1 MKKIIKFLPVVLIL
15 LISCQESFLERLPKD
30 RISEESFWTSEKDLE
45 TYVNGLY
52 RCINTRRGSW
62 ASKYSVENGSDNILG
77 IVEIGFPDGKIYR
90 TSSDASST
98 NGTWNGTYGWLRS
111 INYMLGNLGKLDMA
125 TLSDNGKHY
134 IGEAYFFRAYM
145 NFQLLSTFGGCPY
158 IDKVLSVDQKEE
170 LYKERMPR
178 DQFALKVM
186 ADLDQAIENLQWAGT
201 GAAVSGRISKEAAL
215 GYKARFGLF
224 EGSWEYYH
232 QNTDFGVSGKNGKDF
247 LEKAVAAADKLIEK
261 LGNNVFKGSAG
272 FEYAGLFN
280 KIDYSAIPEALH
292 YQVYSKDDGITVIWA
307 NYARGGGQVG
317 LTQEVVDDYLMAN
330 GEPKEINTAAFKGD
344 DTFVNM
350 TTDRD
355 PRLAQTI
362 YFSEKWGS
370 FGKLLDWESL
380 NHQTMTA
387 VTKAGNY
394 YAPPSGYMFAKGV
407 RSDKNEYSQ
416 YGFGEQGWIHLRY
429 GEILVA
435 YAEAKAILEEM
446 GAGTLTQAD
455 LDKSINVLRDRVG
468 MGHMN
473 LAAVKSWN
481 GNANYVKRY
490 GNVSSVI
497 NEIRRERRV
506 ELVGEGQR
514 YDDLRRW
521 RMLGHLINGYVPRG
535 AKAQQFLDYWGPL
548 GKLSAG
554 DIKVDANGYLL
565 PGGHRSDFLAG
576 GEGYKIDEGR
586 DYLWS
591 IPKNEINLYKSEAD
605 VVLTQNPGW
614 N

>member
-1 MKKIIKFLPVVLIL
+1 MKKILKYLPIL
-15 LISCQESFLERLPKD
+15 LVLLMSSCEEDFLDGVPKD
-30 RISEESFWTSEKDLE
+30 KITEGSFWTTENDLK
-45 TYVNGLY
+45 TYANGLY

-62 ASKYSVENGSDNILG
+62 ASKYSVENGSDNVLG
-77 IVEIGFPDGKIYR
+77 VVEIGFPDGKIYR

-98 NGTWNGTYGWLRS
+98 NGTWNGTYSWLRN
-111 INYMLGNLGKLDMA
+111 INYMISSLANYDLA
-125 TLSDNGKHY
+125 TLSDKGKQY
-134 IGEAYFFRAYM
+134 VGEAYFFRAYM

-158 IDKVLSVDQKEE
+158 IDQVLSIDDTES
-170 LYKERMPR
+170 LYKPRMER
-178 DQFALKVM
+178 DDFALTIM
-186 ADLDQAIENLQWAGT
+186 ADLDRAIENLQWAS
-201 GAAVSGRISKEAAL
+201 AAGSGRISKEAAL
-215 GYKARFGLF
+215 GYKAKFGLF

-232 QNTDFGVSGKNGKDF
+232 QNTDFGATGENGTIF
-247 LEKAVAAADKLIEK
+247 LEKAVDAGNKLIDKL
-261 LGNNVFKGSAG
+261 GTNVFKGKAG
-272 FEYAGLFN
+272 FEYAGLFD
-280 KIDYSAIPEALH
+280 KVDYSAIPEALH
-292 YQVYSKDDGITVIWA
+292 YQLYSKDEGITVIWA

-317 LTQEVVDDYLMAN
+317 LTKAAVDDYLMAN
-330 GEPKEINTAAFKGD
+330 GEPKEINTAEYKGD
-344 DTFVNM
+344 DTFVNL

-355 PRLAQTI
+355 PRLAQTV

-370 FGKLLDWESL
+370 FGEILGWESL
-380 NHQTMTA
+380 NSQTMTA
-387 VTKAGNY
+387 VTKAANW

-407 RSDKNEYSQ
+407 RSDINEYSE

-429 GEILVA
+429 GEVLVA
-435 YAEAKAILEEM
+435 YAEAKAILEEL
-446 GAGTLTQAD
+446 GAGQLTQAD

-481 GNANYVKRY
+481 SNPSYIKRY

-535 AKAQQFLDYWGPL
+535 AKAQQFIDYWQPL
-548 GKLSAG
+548 GKLNES
-554 DIKVDANGYLL
+554 DIHVDANGYLL
-565 PGGHRSDFLAG
+565 PGGLRSDFLEG